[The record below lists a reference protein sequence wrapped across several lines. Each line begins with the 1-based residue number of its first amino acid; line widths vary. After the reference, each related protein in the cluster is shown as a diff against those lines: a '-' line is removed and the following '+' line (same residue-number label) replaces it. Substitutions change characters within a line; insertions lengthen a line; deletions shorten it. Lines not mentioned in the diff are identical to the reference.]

1 MKIRDTSEQ
10 LVTHRARGR
19 MLTPCSAEITVRH
32 FTRVT
37 DERRVRG
44 GEDRAP
50 TPLEHVL
57 IALCG

>member
-1 MKIRDTSEQ
+1 MRIRDTTET
-10 LVTHRARGR
+10 LITHRARGR
-19 MLTPCSAEITVRH
+19 MLTPCSAEITVRQ

-37 DERRVRG
+37 DERKARG
-44 GEDRAP
+44 GEDSAP